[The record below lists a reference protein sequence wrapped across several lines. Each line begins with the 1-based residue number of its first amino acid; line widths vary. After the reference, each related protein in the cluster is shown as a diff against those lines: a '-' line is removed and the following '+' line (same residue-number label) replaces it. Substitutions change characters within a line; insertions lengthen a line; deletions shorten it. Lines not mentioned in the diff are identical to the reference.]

1 MPAVDLSRLK
11 KQAAALA
18 DLFDQPEAFLR
29 ALHEMLDLYVN
40 RTLRTKNVA
49 APISVLPS
57 YRTPSIVLRQIENEL
72 NLIANRQP
80 AEALILADEL
90 WDDGYLETRLLA
102 AFLLG
107 RIPPREERLLAR
119 LTAWTGQ
126 VRDPE
131 VRTALLTTSLTRLR
145 REAPDNF
152 LVLVREWLHPAR
164 EKLWP
169 NGIRALLALITDPDF
184 ENLPPVFEIV
194 HPVIDNAPP
203 AMQMDIRTLLAALY
217 EASATETAYFLKQL
231 IRDSQNPNT
240 PIMLRRMAPNLPKGL
255 ADSIRPLVRAV

>member
-29 ALHEMLDLYVN
+29 ALHEMLELYVN

-72 NLIANRQP
+72 NLIANRKP

-152 LVLVREWLHPAR
+152 LILVREWLHPAR

-169 NGIRALLALITDPDF
+169 NGIRALLALIADPDF

-194 HPVIDNAPP
+194 RPVIDNAPP
-203 AMQMDIRTLLAALY
+203 AMQVDLRTLLTALY
-217 EASATETAYFLKQL
+217 EASATETAFFLKQL

-240 PIMLRRMAPNLPKGL
+240 PIILRRMAPNLPKGL